1 MKQFDSG
8 TGIKIS
14 QHKNDEMLHKLLES
28 LRKACEAMIDTIDA
42 YQQVTQKNGG
52 K

>member
-8 TGIKIS
+8 TRLKIP
-14 QHKNDEMLHKLLES
+14 QHKNDEMLTKLLES

-42 YQQVTQKNGG
+42 YQQVTSKKDGR
-52 K
+52 